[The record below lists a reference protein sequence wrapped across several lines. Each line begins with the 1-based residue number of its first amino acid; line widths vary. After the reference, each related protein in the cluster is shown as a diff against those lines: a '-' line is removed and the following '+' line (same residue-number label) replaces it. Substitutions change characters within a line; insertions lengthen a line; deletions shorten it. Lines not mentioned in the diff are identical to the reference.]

1 VTKDLGAPP
10 AEYGLGGSFGAAM
23 DGQEKMDIVA
33 FHPKIEPIIPT
44 SAPPAHRAGWVYE
57 EKVDG
62 WRIVAYKD
70 GSHVR
75 LIGRRGVDHRSRFS
89 NLAEAIAVLPATS
102 LILDGGWSRGH
113 FTGALRCA

>member
-1 VTKDLGAPP
+1 
-10 AEYGLGGSFGAAM
+10 M

-33 FHPKIEPIIPT
+33 SHPTIEPIIPT

-75 LIGRRGVDHRSRFS
+75 LI
-89 NLAEAIAVLPATS
+89 
-102 LILDGGWSRGH
+102 
-113 FTGALRCA
+113 